1 MAKSEYISE
10 VFKRYKVAR
19 SRSEK
24 SRLIDEICATCGVHR
39 KHAIRLLRHRREPD
53 RARPRKR
60 GRRAKYQSTELLR
73 ALRKIWLAGNLPCSK
88 RLKAILPL
96 WLPGYEKAEE
106 ALDPDVRDKLL
117 ALSPAT
123 IDRLLK
129 RARLQHT
136 SRGRSTTKPGTLL
149 RNKIPINT
157 GQWQE
162 SRPGFVEADTVAHC
176 GTSMAGLFAFTV
188 DCVDIAT
195 GWSEQRA
202 LWGKEDKAMVEQMR
216 SIEKAL
222 PFPLQGFDS
231 DNGSEFLNHL
241 LFRHFVDRKTPV
253 QFTRSRAYRKNDN
266 AHVEQ
271 KNWTHVRQW
280 LGYDRLD
287 NPLVV
292 DALNELYS
300 NEWRLFH
307 NFYCPS
313 VKLLSKER
321 VGSKTRKKHDSP
333 KTPYQRVL
341 ESEHVSAYA
350 KEGLRRIFENT
361 NPFVLR
367 RGMEKKIKRVFAL
380 MYKEPVSRTPGTQL
394 GNRNCEATTRS
405 SEPLR

>member
-1 MAKSEYISE
+1 MSPVAKSEYVSE
-10 VFKRYKVAR
+10 IYKRYEKAR
-19 SRSEK
+19 SRAEK
-24 SRLIDEICATCGVHR
+24 SSLLDEICATCGVHR
-39 KHAIRLLRHRREPD
+39 KHAIRLLRRHRDPQ
-53 RARPRKR
+53 RARPRKS
-60 GRRAKYQSTELLR
+60 GRRSRYRDAELLR
-73 ALRKIWLAGNLPCSK
+73 ALRKIWLAANLPCSK

-96 WLPGYEKAEE
+96 WLPGYEQAEE
-106 ALDPDVRDKLL
+106 PLAAEVREKLL

-123 IDRLLK
+123 IDRLLE
-129 RARLQHT
+129 RTRLQHT
-136 SRGRSTTKPGTLL
+136 TRGRSTTKPGTLL

-162 SRPGFVEADTVAHC
+162 SRPGFIEADTVAHC
-176 GTSMAGLFAFTV
+176 ATSTAGQFAFTV

-216 SIEKAL
+216 SIEMAL
-222 PFPLQGFDS
+222 PFPLLGFDS

-241 LFRHFVDRKTPV
+241 LFRHFIDRKKPV

-280 LGYDRLD
+280 LGYDRFD

-292 DALNELYS
+292 DALNDLYT

-321 VGSKTRKKHDSP
+321 VGSKTIKKHDSP

-341 ESEHVSAYA
+341 DCEHISAYA
-350 KEGLRRIFENT
+350 KEGLRRIYENT

-367 RGMEKKIKRVFAL
+367 RAMEKKIKRVFAL
-380 MYKEPVSRTPGTQL
+380 GYNEPVGR
-394 GNRNCEATTRS
+394 EAEVLAR
-405 SEPLR
+405 